1 MKKKWLKRVLW
12 AIFAVGSLVILVL
25 VQGAQKSMVVAKP
38 EIVIHV
44 DGENAFLTE
53 DELYD
58 RLKRKGF
65 FAPGQKHKDLNVS
78 GIETFIR
85 EMSEVKEVKVFTGIG
100 ERWTI
105 EVLMRKPIARIFNK
119 YGESFYLD
127 QDGFVM
133 KVSDL
138 HTARQV
144 VVTGYISD
152 RINSISVPEIINN
165 DSLKSIRKLDDVYR
179 ISSYVCK
186 DPFLRSLVG
195 QIHLKKNGD
204 FVLIPLVG
212 GQKIIFGSANSDV
225 EVKDKFDKLMIFY
238 KEAIPY
244 EGWNKYDEISLK
256 YDKQIVGKKVDGYV
270 EEEEKEEVKPE

>member
-1 MKKKWLKRVLW
+1 MFLGLKRL
-12 AIFAVGSLVILVL
+12 
-25 VQGAQKSMVVAKP
+25 
-38 EIVIHV
+38 
-44 DGENAFLTE
+44 
-53 DELYD
+53 
-58 RLKRKGF
+58 
-65 FAPGQKHKDLNVS
+65 
-78 GIETFIR
+78 
-85 EMSEVKEVKVFTGIG
+85 FTGIG